1 MFFSWYTIKSILYI
15 IALLEPILKI
25 TYSSQTSAV
34 SRKFT
39 NPKPFFP
46 DLTVCV
52 SPGSPGLEGWNF
64 DLGTPVRTGRYRM
77 FLGLTQVG
85 KIVDESGSST
95 TKMKI
100 GMEKLGFFVSLF
112 RWNLPIKSS
121 GSELHIETSFFG
133 VLCWDQNIESSLQLT
148 RILRRSIWN
157 FIPKWSAHVI
167 VVWNFSVLI
176 GLALQMP
183 DLQPSQVLLQ
193 SKPELWME
201 CVKIASTLT
210 NGQATWVSESNI
222 CAKSNRRRPR
232 QFKSVKIEMWRVN
245 RPGNVTKVWGGLT
258 RILQLWETR
267 TIVWKAKGFQMRLP
281 QGSVLLV

>member
-193 SKPELWME
+193 SNPSFEWNVSRSHRLWP
-201 CVKIASTLT
+201 T
-210 NGQATWVSESNI
+210 G
-222 CAKSNRRRPR
+222 RP
-232 QFKSVKIEMWRVN
+232 
-245 RPGNVTKVWGGLT
+245 L
-258 RILQLWETR
+258 
-267 TIVWKAKGFQMRLP
+267 GFQNQTFVQSPTGEGQDNLN
-281 QGSVLLV
+281 QWK